1 MHGKPEEILLQEE
14 KLIDLKLDIPFSLK
28 FTKALQKQGIEI
40 EACTTMERLVDEVC
54 RLHFDK

>member
-1 MHGKPEEILLQEE
+1 MEE